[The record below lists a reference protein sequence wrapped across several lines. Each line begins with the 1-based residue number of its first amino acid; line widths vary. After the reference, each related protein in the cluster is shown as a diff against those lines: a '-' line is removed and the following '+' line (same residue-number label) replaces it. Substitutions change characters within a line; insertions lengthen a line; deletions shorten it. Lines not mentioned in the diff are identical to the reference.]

1 MCPSVASLLPR
12 GRSAETTA
20 EKQYFGYKSVGHGPL
35 RDFYGCLSTSI
46 MAALSRVVYPGAS
59 ATPVAQS
66 CVPKVTFHE
75 SELSARHRSLWRAVG
90 HYRCGLSV
98 LMAVPVSRGESRVD
112 SFHAGPPTI
121 DSTHPES
128 EEKDEPSPICVGESL
143 TEKVDEKR
151 WTSLFGDSLF
161 GTSYFGSECFQM
173 R

>member
-59 ATPVAQS
+59 TTPVAQS

-98 LMAVPVSRGESRVD
+98 LMAVPVSPWRKPRRQLPRRTTHDRFEPFRGRR
-112 SFHAGPPTI
+112 
-121 DSTHPES
+121 
-128 EEKDEPSPICVGESL
+128 
-143 TEKVDEKR
+143 KR
-151 WTSLFGDSLF
+151 RAVANL
-161 GTSYFGSECFQM
+161 
-173 R
+173 RR